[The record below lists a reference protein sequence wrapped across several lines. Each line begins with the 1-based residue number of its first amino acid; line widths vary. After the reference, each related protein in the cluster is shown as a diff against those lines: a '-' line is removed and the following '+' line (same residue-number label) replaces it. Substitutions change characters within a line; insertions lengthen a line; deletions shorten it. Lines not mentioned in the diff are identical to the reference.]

1 MGAFFREFKAGKVL
15 AFRFVDEELMKELSS
30 FVERENVG
38 TGIISFIGS
47 FRRVKL
53 GYYDEK
59 LKKYVSIDFKQGPYE
74 IVSGLGNVSLKDGKP
89 FCHIHVAIG
98 LHDGRMFG
106 GHLIEGEVLLAEGFV
121 QVLEGEPLVRE
132 SDPDTGLAYWR

>member
-1 MGAFFREFKAGKVL
+1 MGAFSREFKPDKVL
-15 AFRFVDEELMKELSS
+15 AFRFVDEELVKALTS
-30 FVERENVG
+30 FVERENVE

-47 FRRVKL
+47 FRQVKL

-59 LKKYVSIDFKQGPYE
+59 LKKYMAIEFKEGPYE
-74 IVSGLGNVSLKDGKP
+74 IVSGLGNVSLKDGRP

-106 GHLIEGEVLLAEGFV
+106 GHLIEGDVLLAEGFV
-121 QVLEGEPLVRE
+121 QVLEGEALVRKP
-132 SDPDTGLAYWR
+132 DPDTGLAYWG